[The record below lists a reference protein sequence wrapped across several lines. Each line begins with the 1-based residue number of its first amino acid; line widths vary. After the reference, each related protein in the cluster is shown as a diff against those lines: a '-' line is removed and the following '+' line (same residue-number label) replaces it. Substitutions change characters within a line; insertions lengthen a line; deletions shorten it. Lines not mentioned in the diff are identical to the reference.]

1 MVVGL
6 ALAGAPESAPA
17 GEAASELESAP
28 EPEPA
33 PDENGQLPAPDV
45 PQADGDASQDAA
57 RPADLDPSGLTRK
70 REWMLVLSP
79 GFDFVR
85 GPGNAWRALG
95 GGFRF
100 GAHALTWG
108 GKKGRF
114 LVGGGPFVHYS
125 YLRDGPNDDT
135 IHLATFDGELM
146 LGGGNQR
153 FGVYWHLVGGVGYLG
168 ARDGA
173 TGITVHAPGVRGATG
188 VGGFGKIV
196 DRFSIGALVD
206 FGWAG
211 GVWINAMLTANVH
224 FGRKGDE
231 L

>member
-1 MVVGL
+1 MIASLIPLVVGL
-6 ALAGAPESAPA
+6 ALTG
-17 GEAASELESAP
+17 AP

-33 PDENGQLPAPDV
+33 DGSEVEQGQLPGPDAE
-45 PQADGDASQDAA
+45 QAAEEPSQVAA
-57 RPADLDPSGLTRK
+57 AEDIDPSGLTRK
-70 REWMLVLSP
+70 REWMMVISP

-85 GPGNAWRALG
+85 GPANAWRALG
-95 GGFRF
+95 GGFRL

-135 IHLATFDGELM
+135 IHLATFNGELM

-153 FGVYWHLVGGVGYLG
+153 FGVYWHLVGGLGYLG
-168 ARDGA
+168 AQDGA
-173 TGITVHAPGVRGATG
+173 TGITIHAPGARAATG
-188 VGGFGKIV
+188 VGGFGKIG
-196 DRFSIGALVD
+196 DRFSLGVLVD

-211 GVWINAMLTANVH
+211 GVWINALLTANVH